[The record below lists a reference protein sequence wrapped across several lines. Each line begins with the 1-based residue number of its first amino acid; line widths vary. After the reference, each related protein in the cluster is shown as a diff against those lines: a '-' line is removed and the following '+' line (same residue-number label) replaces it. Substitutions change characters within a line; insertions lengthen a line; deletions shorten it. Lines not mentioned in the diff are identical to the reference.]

1 MKIKVNICFGD
12 NILESKW
19 QTKTFS
25 DEMSALEFIRKHR
38 ARIFG
43 INDYFGDVAI
53 LTPFE
58 IMDLIKGTNK

>member
-12 NILESKW
+12 DIIASKW

-25 DEMSALEFIRKHR
+25 NEMSALEFIRKHR
-38 ARIFG
+38 TRIFG

-58 IMDLIKGTNK
+58 IMDLIRSANK